1 MLRRLIHQLHK
12 VAGLVRYAHWTI
24 VVLSLASLFASV
36 SRAQSVIHVSPD
48 IDLALGT
55 PERLVRP
62 ADVSFELPSFPIGR
76 VDLGPLPEVGEV
88 TGFGLDGTDRLFS
101 IQSVLNLGAGVIA
114 RPMDVVRYDGA
125 SYSIAFDGRAN
136 GLGDGVTI
144 DAVSRA
150 GKDLRLS
157 FDTTVLL
164 PGGLVATDH
173 DVVSFNSGVFSIE
186 VLGAVAGIHPFLDID
201 GIHHVAGSRYLFSF
215 DTAGRIAGIS
225 FEDEDILEFNGAVW
239 ALAWDGSAQ
248 DAAWEESD
256 VDAILLPEPSLV
268 LLLALGVLTLARLR
282 QFGEWV
288 SGMR

>member
-1 MLRRLIHQLHK
+1 MPRPLIHRLQS
-12 VAGLVRYAHWTI
+12 VAGLVRYAHWAI
-24 VVLSLASLFASV
+24 VVVLLASLFASV

-55 PERLVRP
+55 PERLVLP
-62 ADVSFELPSFPIGR
+62 GDVSFEVPSFPVGR
-76 VDLGPLPEVGEV
+76 VDLGPLPEGVEV

-101 IQSVLNLGAGVIA
+101 VQSALNLGAGVIA
-114 RPMDVVRYDGA
+114 RPMDVVHYDGVA
-125 SYSIAFDGRAN
+125 YSIAFDGRAN
-136 GLGDGVTI
+136 GLDDGVTI

-150 GKDLRLS
+150 GKDLLLS

-186 VLGAVAGIHPFLDID
+186 VLGSVAGIHAFLDID
-201 GIHHVAGSRYLFSF
+201 AIHHVAGSRYLFSF

-225 FEDEDILEFNGAVW
+225 FEDEDILEFNGVVW

-268 LLLALGVLTLARLR
+268 LVLALGALALALLR
-282 QFGEWV
+282 QYGERA
-288 SGMR
+288 SGIL